1 MGLHHSYAHLVQP
14 LVGSAGRQVQ
24 RLRPPHP
31 RLSLH
36 SPGNLI
42 SPEPWASLWRQTA
55 RVLSAGVSGNP
66 ALRRES
72 YLESWTSADPRFR
85 LQLHKSRLNFLL
97 SDHPSPRVLE
107 GEPPLNTS
115 WLWLT
120 DTTEL
125 GMNRQPL
132 MNKTQLFRKSRATAS
147 T

>member
-1 MGLHHSYAHLVQP
+1 M
-14 LVGSAGRQVQ
+14 
-24 RLRPPHP
+24 RLN
-31 RLSLH
+31 SLL
-36 SPGNLI
+36 P
-42 SPEPWASLWRQTA
+42 WRQTA

-72 YLESWTSADPRFR
+72 YLESWASADPRFR

-97 SDHPSPRVLE
+97 SDHPGPRVLD

-115 WLWLT
+115 QLWLT

-125 GMNRQPL
+125 GMNWQPL

-147 T
+147 A